1 MCVHC
6 LMIDLQEWVDFDFE
20 MRLYFLPPPE
30 WPAEGSTPIEPKMIQ
45 CNAWGPSDDTKA
57 VGVSRAS
64 FSKLLIWKKKHPGR
78 LVRTVSY
85 FFWVQRIHGFLVV
98 FLCNI
103 KGGRPSP
110 FHLFFFGGG
119 EVFPLTQE
127 V

>member
-1 MCVHC
+1 
-6 LMIDLQEWVDFDFE
+6 MIDLQEWVDFDFE

-64 FSKLLIWKKKHPGR
+64 FSKLLIWKKKNPGR

-85 FFWVQRIHGFLVV
+85 FFGVQRIHGFLVFCV
-98 FLCNI
+98 TSRMADLH
-103 KGGRPSP
+103 P
-110 FHLFFFGGG
+110 FTLFFFFWGGKSSH
-119 EVFPLTQE
+119 
-127 V
+127 